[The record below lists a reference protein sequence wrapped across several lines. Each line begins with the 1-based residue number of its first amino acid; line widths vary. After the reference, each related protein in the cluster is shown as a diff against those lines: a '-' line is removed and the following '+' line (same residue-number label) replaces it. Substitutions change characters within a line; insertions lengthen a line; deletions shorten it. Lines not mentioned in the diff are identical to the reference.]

1 MRVVLVIVKITHF
14 RTERKEKQNG
24 YIALGINVDQRKKQ
38 NTQIY
43 C

>member
-24 YIALGINVDQRKKQ
+24 YIALGIKVDQGKKQ
-38 NTQIY
+38 NT
-43 C
+43 